1 MPGEILPPDPQPEPR
16 NDPPTRDDRQRTI
29 VCECC
34 GSKLDRRG
42 GLLRRGD
49 LAKQMI
55 DAEDTID
62 TLRKQLKKAGDDL
75 AALKTELD
83 EAKAAI
89 KPERKRIWDREA

>member
-1 MPGEILPPDPQPEPR
+1 MAEIIPP
-16 NDPPTRDDRQRTI
+16 NDPPVPDPAPAPAPGAGRTI

-55 DAEDTID
+55 EAEDTING
-62 TLRKQLKKAGDDL
+62 LRKQL
-75 AALKTELD
+75 
-83 EAKAAI
+83 AKAADDLQNARKDLDDARAQI
-89 KPERKRIWDREA
+89 KPQRSSLWQREA